1 MNLIKLLTAPASE
14 RFDTMMKVIDR
25 ANKMQAATVK
35 KAERIGKRKKSLIV
49 K

>member
-14 RFDTMMKVIDR
+14 RYDTMMKVIDR

-35 KAERIGKRKKSLIV
+35 KAEKMKRATKRGR
-49 K
+49 

>member
-14 RFDTMMKVIDR
+14 RYDTMIKVIDR

-35 KAERIGKRKKSLIV
+35 KAEKMEKAKRRRR
-49 K
+49 